1 MYSRIILKYINI
13 TIDLFDALALVFI
26 VDQNTE
32 QLNIIMY
39 LSTQKLSKIMIFYH
53 TSIQQT
59 TRYVNLLRARFCD
72 CVNVKYV
79 MLYYRNQLTKKT
91 LRIRIKWT

>member
-1 MYSRIILKYINI
+1 M
-13 TIDLFDALALVFI
+13 FDALVFI

-32 QLNIIMY
+32 QLNIIY

-59 TRYVNLLRARFCD
+59 TRYANLLWARFCD
-72 CVNVKYV
+72 CVNLKYV
-79 MLYYRNQLTKKT
+79 MSYYRNQLTKKT
-91 LRIRIKWT
+91 